1 MKKQLNQYFLQF
13 EKALTMKFTACLFII
28 LMIVGCASK
37 QPLSSDVPTW
47 DERLELEHGDAKAPS
62 LSEKLSNI
70 FSGDSGFHFRKVRWG
85 FSQERVELAE
95 AGNTV
100 YKRDENVLVYK
111 CKLNGVYCEL
121 VYTFKDNKLRTAGYL
136 SITPIPNADNLIKEA
151 ADKYGVPD
159 IHETYMDGLEE
170 MVWKETETVIFS
182 NLDPSTKKLIQR
194 DRRYSGRGLFKDLS
208 NQPQESGLITYWD
221 GAYAHVDRAFFDALD
236 ESEKRFPID
245 ELSFY
250 EKRLTGIV
258 LRGKSTIIPGL
269 GTIPQ

>member
-1 MKKQLNQYFLQF
+1 
-13 EKALTMKFTACLFII
+13 MKFTVCLLTV
-28 LMIVGCASK
+28 LMLVGCTSK
-37 QPLSSDVPTW
+37 QPPSADLPTW
-47 DERLELEHGDAKAPS
+47 DERLELEPGEAKVQS
-62 LSEKLSNI
+62 LSVTLSNI
-70 FSGDSGFHFRKVRWG
+70 FSDGSGFHFRKVRWG

-100 YKRDENVLVYK
+100 FERTEDALVYK
-111 CKLNGVYCEL
+111 HKLNGVYCEL
-121 VYTFKDNKLRTAGYL
+121 VYTFKNNRLRTAGYL

-151 ADKYGVPD
+151 VDTYGVPD
-159 IHETYMDGLEE
+159 SHHKYRDGLEE

-194 DRRYSGRGLFKDLS
+194 DRRYSGRGLFKDLP
-208 NQPQESGLITYWD
+208 NQPPESGPIIYWD
-221 GAYAHVDRAFFDALD
+221 GAYAHVDRAFFNALH

-258 LRGKSTIIPGL
+258 LRGKRTIIPGL

>member
-1 MKKQLNQYFLQF
+1 MKGTIITIF
-13 EKALTMKFTACLFII
+13 ALTVLLA
-28 LMIVGCASK
+28 GCAQTQRS
-37 QPLSSDVPTW
+37 PSDHPTW
-47 DERLELEHGDAKAPS
+47 DENVPLEDGNAETPS
-62 LSEKLSNI
+62 LSDRLSNV
-70 FSGDSGFHFRKVRWG
+70 FSDGDSDYHFRKVKWG

-100 YKRDENVLVYK
+100 HKRTENVLVYK

-121 VYTFKDNKLRTAGYL
+121 VYTFKDNRLRTAGYL

-151 ADKYGVPD
+151 VDKYGVPD
-159 IHETYMDGLEE
+159 IHHNYSDGLEE
-170 MVWKETETVIFS
+170 MVWKETETVVFS
-182 NLDPSTKKLIQR
+182 NLDPSTQKLILR
-194 DRRYSGRGLFKDLS
+194 DRRHSDRGLFKDLP
-208 NQPQESGLITYWD
+208 NQPPESGPIIYWD
-221 GAYAHVDRAFFDALD
+221 GAYAHVDRAFFNALY

-250 EKRLTGIV
+250 EKRLTGII

>member
-1 MKKQLNQYFLQF
+1 
-13 EKALTMKFTACLFII
+13 MKFTVFLLAV
-28 LMIVGCASK
+28 LMLVGCTSK
-37 QPLSSDVPTW
+37 QHPSSDLPTW
-47 DERLELEHGDAKAPS
+47 DERVELNHGDTDAPS
-62 LSEKLSNI
+62 LSDKLSNL
-70 FSGDSGFHFRKVRWG
+70 FSDGNNGFHFRKVRWG

-100 YKRDENVLVYK
+100 YKRAEDVLVYK

-151 ADKYGVPD
+151 VDKYGTPD
-159 IHETYMDGLEE
+159 THHKHGDGLEE

-182 NLDPSTKKLIQR
+182 NLDPSTQKLILR
-194 DRRYSGRGLFKDLS
+194 DRRHSGRGLFKDLP
-208 NQPQESGLITYWD
+208 NQPSESGPTIYWD
-221 GAYAHVDRAFFDALD
+221 GAYAHVDRAFFDALY

-258 LRGKSTIIPGL
+258 LRGKRTIIPGL

>member
-1 MKKQLNQYFLQF
+1 MINHKTDIQMRNLIFLV
-13 EKALTMKFTACLFII
+13 FTFII
-28 LMIVGCASK
+28 SVSGCAPT
-37 QPLSSDVPTW
+37 QLSSPATPGW
-47 DERLELEHGDAKAPS
+47 DERVPLKDGVPETPS
-62 LSEKLSNI
+62 LSDRLFDL
-70 FSGDSGFHFRKVRWG
+70 FSDGDSGYHFRKVKWG

-100 YKRDENVLVYK
+100 YKRTENALVYK

-136 SITPIPNADNLIKEA
+136 SITPIPNADNLIKVA
-151 ADKYGVPD
+151 VDKYGVPD
-159 IHETYMDGLEE
+159 IHHNYPDGLEE

-194 DRRYSGRGLFKDLS
+194 DRRYSGRGLFQDLP
-208 NQPQESGLITYWD
+208 NQPPKSGPITYWD
-221 GAYAHVDRAFFDALD
+221 GAYAHVDRVFFDSLY

>member
-1 MKKQLNQYFLQF
+1 MKVKFLF
-13 EKALTMKFTACLFII
+13 FILSI
-28 LMIVGCASK
+28 SLSICGCA
-37 QPLSSDVPTW
+37 QTHNVEHTPQDTPAWDSDVPLDSSDT
-47 DERLELEHGDAKAPS
+47 ETPSFSQRLG
-62 LSEKLSNI
+62 NI
-70 FSGDSGFHFRKVRWG
+70 FSEGDGNYHFRKVRWG
-85 FSQERVELAE
+85 WSRERVELAE

-100 YKRDENVLVYK
+100 FKKTEDVLVYK

-136 SITPIPNADNLIKEA
+136 SIIPIPNADNLIKEA
-151 ADKYGVPD
+151 VNKYGVPD
-159 IHETYMDGLEE
+159 IQHKYPDGLEE

-182 NLDPSTKKLIQR
+182 NLDPSTQKLIYR
-194 DRRYSGRGLFKDLS
+194 DRRYSGRGLFKDLP
-208 NQPQESGLITYWD
+208 NQPPESGPITYWD
-221 GAYAHVDRAFFDALD
+221 GAYAHVDRAFFDALY

-269 GTIPQ
+269 GTIPGR

>member
-1 MKKQLNQYFLQF
+1 MIICF
-13 EKALTMKFTACLFII
+13 CLS
-28 LMIVGCASK
+28 GCARTEL
-37 QPLSSDVPTW
+37 PHSDTPVW
-47 DERLELEHGDAKAPS
+47 DERIPLDSGDTEKPS
-62 LSEKLSNI
+62 LFKRLLSDDN
-70 FSGDSGFHFRKVRWG
+70 SGYHFRKVRWG

-100 YKRDENVLVYK
+100 FKRTEDVLVYK

-136 SITPIPNADNLIKEA
+136 SIIPIPNADNLIQEA
-151 ADKYGVPD
+151 VDKYGVPD
-159 IHETYMDGLEE
+159 IQHKYPDGLEE
-170 MVWKETETVIFS
+170 MVWKETETVVFS
-182 NLDPSTKKLIQR
+182 NLDPSTKKLIYR
-194 DRRYSGRGLFKDLS
+194 DRRYSGRGLFKDLP
-208 NQPQESGLITYWD
+208 NQPPESGPITYWD
-221 GAYAHVDRAFFDALD
+221 GAYAHVDRAFFDALY